1 MSLETTF
8 DRQDESDWREA
19 VVKGLKGKAFE
30 SLVTEAEDGFT
41 YGPLHG
47 HVGDAK
53 AIARRDESPWRILQA
68 IDDIDPSRANIQ
80 ALADL
85 EGGANGLALAFAGA
99 PAALGFGL
107 PVAED
112 ALSQTLTGVM
122 TDIVSLRLEPH
133 PRTLDLALMLAS
145 RLGARRQDAPPI
157 DLGYDP
163 IAIGATAGRFPLED
177 RDPLDALS
185 ADLGRL
191 MDLRLAGSIAEAD
204 GRVFH
209 DAGASPAEE
218 IGAVLA
224 ITLTHLKAFD
234 RLGIDPAEASER
246 IGLTLAADQR
256 QFITLAKFRAMRLC
270 HAKLLEALGA
280 EAPPP
285 PRIHG
290 TSSYR
295 MMSALDPHANLLRLT
310 IAAFAAACGRADSLT
325 LHPHTAPLGLT
336 NAHARRLSRNLQL
349 LLQEETGLD
358 RPIDPAAGSGAIE
371 HLTDHLAQAG
381 WEAFRR
387 IEAEGGIVESLK
399 TGALQSR
406 IAASHKGR
414 QEAVDKGAE
423 LIIGATKYPMA
434 AERDHGL
441 LVKRSAPL
449 TSRDGDIAFEPLV
462 PVRLSETV
470 EQSR

>member
-19 VVKGLKGKAFE
+19 VDKGLKDKPFE
-30 SLVTEAEDGFT
+30 SLVSQAEDGFT

-47 HVGDAK
+47 HVDDAK
-53 AIARRDESPWRILQA
+53 AIARKDEAPWRILPA
-68 IDDIDPSRANIQ
+68 IDDIDPVRAKTQ

-85 EGGANGLALAFAGA
+85 EGGANGLAIAFAGA

-107 PVAED
+107 PTTKD
-112 ALSQTLTGVM
+112 ALAQALAGVE

-133 PRTLDLALMLAS
+133 PRTLDLASTLAS
-145 RLGARRQDAPPI
+145 RLGSRGQEAPPV

-163 IAIGATAGRFPLED
+163 IAIGAATGRFPFED
-177 RDPLDALS
+177 REPVDAMA
-185 ADLGRL
+185 ADLGKL
-191 MDLRLAGSIAEAD
+191 LDLRLFGSIAEAD
-204 GRVFH
+204 GRGFH

-224 ITLTHLKAFD
+224 IALAHLKAFD
-234 RLGIDPAEASER
+234 RLGIEPVEACEH
-246 IGLTLAADQR
+246 IGLSLAADQR

-270 HAKLLEALGA
+270 HARLLETLGV
-280 EAPPP
+280 EVPPP

-310 IAAFAAACGRADSLT
+310 IAAFAAGCGRADSLT
-325 LHPHTAPLGLT
+325 LHPHTAPLGLAD
-336 NAHARRLSRNLQL
+336 AHARRLSRNLQL

-371 HLTDHLAQAG
+371 HLTDRLAQAG

-387 IEAEGGIVESLK
+387 IETEGGIVESLK
-399 TGALQSR
+399 TGGVQGR
-406 IAASHKGR
+406 IAASRKSR
-414 QEAVDKGAE
+414 QEAIDTGAE
-423 LIIGATKYPMA
+423 LVIGAPKYPMA

-441 LVKRSAPL
+441 LAERSAPF
-449 TSRDGDIAFEPLV
+449 TSREGDAAFEPLA
-462 PVRLSETV
+462 PIRLTEIV